1 MGAAGGVG
9 GCDSA
14 GSRVRARAA
23 KLQPE
28 RRPRWSLIRF
38 PAGDRLGAAPIRF
51 GASARV
57 DRRQSAARNRSRRA
71 AAQEK
76 DQLRIARNEIYA
88 LRFPWYRPNTW
99 EVTLNAVGQAN
110 VTLIQSTVIR
120 AICAA
125 LALAVALATPAVQ
138 GT

>member
-1 MGAAGGVG
+1 M
-9 GCDSA
+9 
-14 GSRVRARAA
+14 
-23 KLQPE
+23 
-28 RRPRWSLIRF
+28 IRF
-38 PAGDRLGAAPIRF
+38 PAGDRLGAVPIRF

-57 DRRQSAARNRSRRA
+57 DRRQNRRRGTAFARA
-71 AAQEK
+71 VAQEK

-125 LALAVALATPAVQ
+125 LALAVALAMPAVR
-138 GT
+138 GS